1 MEYIDLIP
9 NKEWDVHEFG
19 KIIHENTHLYNE
31 EQLQA
36 LYVIWMIEY
45 EKYLKGLV
53 KKANVRLR
61 KKTQFSF
68 FYYYRLF
75 L

>member
-1 MEYIDLIP
+1 MEYLDLIP
-9 NKEWDVHEFG
+9 DKNLDVHEFG

-31 EQLQA
+31 DQLQA

-53 KKANVRLR
+53 KKA
-61 KKTQFSF
+61 K
-68 FYYYRLF
+68 
-75 L
+75 